1 MRDDWLGHCL
11 HLLCITQNYVRACW
25 IASQLGTCVLLIG
38 AHWST
43 EPSLLSVSCPLVSCS
58 GRHNV
63 AVIMSECVL
72 VPVGYSDPHGGYSEG
87 VNEFGVSI
95 GNEMFPSH
103 HLPTDD
109 GRKAQAEF
117 TDLDRLVL
125 ERSKTAKEAVL
136 NFADLVGKYGQ
147 TCKRCPEAANYN
159 SLFMISDP
167 HEIYSLVSGYRP
179 LVSSDFVDTFV
190 APSEVLCQVNPFWPH

>member
-1 MRDDWLGHCL
+1 MD
-11 HLLCITQNYVRACW
+11 
-25 IASQLGTCVLLIG
+25 ASV
-38 AHWST
+38 
-43 EPSLLSVSCPLVSCS
+43 
-58 GRHNV
+58 
-63 AVIMSECVL
+63 
-72 VPVGYSDPHGGYSEG
+72 DPHGGYSEG

-109 GRKAQAEF
+109 GRQAQAEF

-125 ERSKTAKEAVL
+125 ERSRTAKEAVL

-167 HEIYSLVSGYRP
+167 HEIYSLVSGL
-179 LVSSDFVDTFV
+179 LVSSAYADARCALFRCC
-190 APSEVLCQVNPFWPH
+190 SSVLRITSTLAAQMMLRKNTRNADGSRP